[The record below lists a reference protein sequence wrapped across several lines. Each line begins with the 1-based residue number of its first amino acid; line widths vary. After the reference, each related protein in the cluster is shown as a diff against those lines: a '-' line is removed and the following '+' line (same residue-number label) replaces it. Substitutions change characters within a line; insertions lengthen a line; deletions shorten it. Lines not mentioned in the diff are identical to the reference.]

1 MASSVFSYERASSHA
16 SVAGSGRDGAGGDG
30 SGGDGAGGDG
40 SAGSGRLLDAAS
52 PELPAG
58 SGGGCSGGPAV
69 AMPASAG
76 TASSDAVPDEPASG
90 AHEISGAGRP
100 STCRSYMLMSCLA
113 KSGSKSCGSMSCHR
127 ATRPSES
134 GGFSSRSPLLVG
146 GGKTFGP
153 RQKSYHIKMNKKEK
167 QLAISTAL
175 MGAAPRMTL
184 VSDFTSE
191 FAAAKTQSMRTFLER
206 LKVDTSG
213 KQNCLM
219 ITKERHENT

>member
-1 MASSVFSYERASSHA
+1 MPIVKMVKGPSCSCISEMTRSVMASSVFSYERASSHA

-113 KSGSKSCGSMSCHR
+113 KSGSKSCGSMSFHR
-127 ATRPSES
+127 ATRPSER
-134 GGFSSRSPLLVG
+134 GGFSSRSPLLRRFLAGRGGSLAPIVLVG
-146 GGKTFGP
+146 TTARSLP
-153 RQKSYHIKMNKKEK
+153 P
-167 QLAISTAL
+167 LAAGS
-175 MGAAPRMTL
+175 
-184 VSDFTSE
+184 
-191 FAAAKTQSMRTFLER
+191 
-206 LKVDTSG
+206 
-213 KQNCLM
+213 
-219 ITKERHENT
+219 